1 MYSWKPKMDRV
12 RSELRLRCLESSHHQ
27 ITNIASS
34 LVEIEVHTFQ
44 AETLANN
51 VELNAILVNYVSKT
65 PTVVNNL
72 APAVAVKVLAGKLR
86 ATDIPCARVCECWI
100 TEDRRHLLARS
111 EALL

>member
-1 MYSWKPKMDRV
+1 MYGWKPKMDRV
-12 RSELRLRCLESSHHQ
+12 RSKLRLRCLESSHHQ

-34 LVEIEVHTFQ
+34 LVEIEAHTLR

-51 VELNAILVNYVSKT
+51 VELNAILVDYVSKT

-72 APAVAVKVLAGKLR
+72 APAVAVEVLAGKLR
-86 ATDIPCARVCECWI
+86 TTDIPCAGVCECWI
-100 TEDRRHLLARS
+100 PEDRRRMLARS